1 MKDLQVDT
9 SEQKAVTERFYQPSW
24 QDTWCFAKTVLTTKY
39 KSLFQILIVQW
50 ANIRA
55 TISFRCMGPT

>member
-24 QDTWCFAKTVLTTKY
+24 QDTWCFAKTVLTTKD
-39 KSLFQILIVQW
+39 KSLFQILMV
-50 ANIRA
+50 
-55 TISFRCMGPT
+55 P